1 MYLVSSYKGRRPVET
16 VNCWSV
22 AERLY
27 VEASRPAMVKEYDC
41 HMGADDLRDK
51 LVALYTTNIKVNR
64 HYLHI
69 LFHLLD
75 VCAVNAWL
83 LYRRHCSQKGI
94 TKCKTLIIFRSD
106 MAHALLRAR

>member
-1 MYLVSSYKGRRPVET
+1 MET
-16 VNCWSV
+16 VKRWSV

-27 VEASRPAMVKEYDC
+27 VEVSRPAMMKEYNC
-41 HMGADDLRDK
+41 HMGGDDVRDV
-51 LVALYTTNIKVNR
+51 LVALYRTNIKVKR

-83 LYRRHCSQKGI
+83 LYRRHCSQRGNYQVQDD
-94 TKCKTLIIFRSD
+94 C
-106 MAHALLRAR
+106 